1 MALNRLVPMLHVA
14 DIERSLAFYRERL
27 GFTPVMFFYPDDVVA
42 LHREL
47 TQRGV
52 EVGEL
57 SVTFYRMKEFSF
69 LDPDGHMLTFGQGT
83 DEPPTP
89 EE

>member
-1 MALNRLVPMLHVA
+1 M
-14 DIERSLAFYRERL
+14 
-27 GFTPVMFFYPDDVVA
+27 VA

-47 TQRGV
+47 TRAGI

-69 LDPDGHMLTFGQGT
+69 LDPDGHTLTFGQGT

-89 EE
+89 EEE